1 MQSADNQGV
10 LNDQR
15 TPVARPCWAARYAG
29 LQMPRPPTKPIEK
42 AILSVLAVTAVL
54 IGGIW
59 WGGHPADLPAPLRD
73 AFVSS
78 PNGTIVDQ
86 ALGAI
91 EHDYFHRL
99 NATQLDNN
107 AIAGAIASLGD
118 PYADYQTP
126 AQFRDFAKAP
136 APTRF
141 GGVGIDVDVTAR
153 GLRVVTVL
161 PGSPAA
167 RDGLRVGD
175 VIVAGNGRSFAG
187 RPSSYS
193 TSVIRGK
200 VGTRVTLTIERGA
213 RKLSLTL
220 SRALI
225 KQSGQ
230 PLVAGR
236 MIVFHH
242 VKVGV
247 IALATFD
254 VSGIHLV
261 VASTL
266 ERLLH
271 RGAQAVILD
280 LRDNGGGLVTEA
292 QLIASLFIRH
302 GAIVTTRGRVQ
313 PTVTLY
319 ATGHVRAATQ
329 PMAVLVNGG
338 TASAAEIVTGALQ
351 VDHRATVV
359 GTHTYGKGVYQEVRE
374 LSNGGAIAITVG
386 EYFLPN
392 GKNLGGGGLRRGSGI
407 EPNVVVATPAGA
419 HGDPVLAAALRILA
433 ARVR

>member
-1 MQSADNQGV
+1 MAKS
-10 LNDQR
+10 
-15 TPVARPCWAARYAG
+15 
-29 LQMPRPPTKPIEK
+29 PTKSTRK
-42 AILSVLAVTAVL
+42 ALLGVLAVLLVL

-73 AFVSS
+73 AFVSN
-78 PNGTIVDQ
+78 PNGTVVDQ

-99 NATQLDNN
+99 NPTQLDNN
-107 AIAGAIASLGD
+107 AIAGAIAGLRD

-136 APTRF
+136 PPTQF

-153 GLRVVTVL
+153 GLRVVTVFS
-161 PGSPAA
+161 GSPAA
-167 RDGLRVGD
+167 RDGVRVGD

-193 TSVIRGK
+193 TGVIRGK

-213 RKLSLTL
+213 RRLSLTL
-220 SRALI
+220 ARALI
-225 KQSGQ
+225 KQPAQ
-230 PLVAGR
+230 PLLSER
-236 MIVFHH
+236 LIVFHH

-247 IALATFD
+247 IALSTFD
-254 VSGIHLV
+254 VSGIHLE
-261 VASTL
+261 VASAL
-266 ERLLH
+266 KRLLH
-271 RGAQAVILD
+271 RGAQALILD

-302 GAIVTTRGRVQ
+302 GVIVTTRGRVQ
-313 PTVTLY
+313 PTVTLH
-319 ATGHVRAATQ
+319 ATGHVLAAAQ
-329 PMAVLVNGG
+329 PMAVLVNGD
-338 TASAAEIVTGALQ
+338 TASAAEIVAGALQ
-351 VDHRATVV
+351 VDHRAIVV

-374 LSNGGAIAITVG
+374 LPSGGAIAITVG

-392 GKNLGGGGLRRGSGI
+392 GKNLGAGGLRRGSGI
-407 EPNVVVATPAGA
+407 RPNVVVRTPAGA